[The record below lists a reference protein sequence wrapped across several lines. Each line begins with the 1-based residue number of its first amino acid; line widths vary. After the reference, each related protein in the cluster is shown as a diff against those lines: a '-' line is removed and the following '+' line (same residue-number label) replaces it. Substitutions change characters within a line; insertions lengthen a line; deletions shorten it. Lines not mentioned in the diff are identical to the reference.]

1 MLKLSTKKTL
11 YDEESGNIK
20 TEVKLNHTETLE
32 YRKAC
37 NMNNKDDF
45 YTSNIVENIFITSEN
60 PSYYYGG
67 IGKCYTSLPSFS
79 KLQKNNIVVITSSF
93 GRDC

>member
-1 MLKLSTKKTL
+1 MLKLSTKKTM

-20 TEVKLNHTETLE
+20 TKVQLNDTEVLE
-32 YRKAC
+32 YNKAC
-37 NMNNKDDF
+37 NLNNYDF
-45 YTSNIVENIFITSEN
+45 SISDIVENIFITSEN
-60 PSYYYGG
+60 PYTYYGG
-67 IGKCYTSLPSFS
+67 IGCLYVNTPSFS